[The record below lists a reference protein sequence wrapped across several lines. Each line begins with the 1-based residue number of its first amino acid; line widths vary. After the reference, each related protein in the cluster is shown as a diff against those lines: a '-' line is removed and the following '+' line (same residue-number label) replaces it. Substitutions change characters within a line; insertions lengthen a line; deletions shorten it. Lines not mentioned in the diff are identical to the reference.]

1 VLPLPT
7 GLFLKINQMAARIK
21 LSGSTGDRFL
31 NAAPHSTQGKW
42 SRFPWPPVLYLAFL
56 LSLAAVGRFL
66 LK

>member
-1 VLPLPT
+1 
-7 GLFLKINQMAARIK
+7 MAARIK